1 MAEYESTTPQQSSPP
16 GHKSPL
22 GIGKLRFRGLPANIH
37 TFDAFRHRT
46 FRFLFTALSLAGGG
60 YFLQQVLIGWLIYDV
75 TKSAFITSIVASLEA
90 VPLLI
95 MSPFGGFLVDSMDRR
110 KILAAIYAYQGLLA
124 MALGIGVVANSVAE
138 GQIIAF
144 MLLVG
149 FSWTVNEPAVASI
162 IANTVPR
169 KGLLNAFALS
179 NMGRA
184 STRLA
189 IPAVGGLMIEL
200 WGGGPTLFAEAFL
213 FFVASAVALTI
224 RIRVSQEV
232 RPRPSAAITGLIEG
246 AKYVKSH
253 RNVLALLC
261 LQFSAPLFMYPFI
274 AGLLPVYAAEVYGV
288 EAGGLGLLLA
298 TGGLGMLVGA
308 FLLATLGDVRR
319 KGAMILMATGVAVL
333 AMTAVSLLPWFIAG
347 LVLLT
352 VVNACQGFF
361 YTATNGTIQSII
373 PDSMRGRIAGLSM
386 ATWGGFPITAIVAG
400 ALAEWFGVQVSTF
413 IGACMLAVYT
423 LVLVKIFPSLWKQ

>member
-1 MAEYESTTPQQSSPP
+1 
-16 GHKSPL
+16 
-22 GIGKLRFRGLPANIH
+22 
-37 TFDAFRHRT
+37 
-46 FRFLFTALSLAGGG
+46 
-60 YFLQQVLIGWLIYDV
+60 
-75 TKSAFITSIVASLEA
+75 
-90 VPLLI
+90 
-95 MSPFGGFLVDSMDRR
+95 MDRR

-232 RPRPSAAITGLIEG
+232 RPRPSEAITGLIEG

-352 VVNACQGFF
+352 VVNGVSGILLHRHEWDDTVDHSGQHARPDRRAF
-361 YTATNGTIQSII
+361 YGNVGRLS
-373 PDSMRGRIAGLSM
+373 DHGHCGRRSRGVVRSPGVDIHRRVHASRLYARTGQDLSFAVEAVVAIHEKGGPERRIRVTS
-386 ATWGGFPITAIVAG
+386 
-400 ALAEWFGVQVSTF
+400 LAD
-413 IGACMLAVYT
+413 
-423 LVLVKIFPSLWKQ
+423 